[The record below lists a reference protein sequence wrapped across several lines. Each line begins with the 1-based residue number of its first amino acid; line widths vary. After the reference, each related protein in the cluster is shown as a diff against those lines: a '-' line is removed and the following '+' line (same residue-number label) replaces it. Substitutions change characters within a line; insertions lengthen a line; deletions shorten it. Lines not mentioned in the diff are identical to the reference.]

1 MLVLLPAL
9 VAAAPPPAAPPSDAP
24 SATLITKPSAP
35 PTDAPSATLITA
47 PSAPPSAP
55 PSATLI
61 TTPSAPP
68 SAPPSAAPSAAPS
81 APPARQWDS
90 FKILSERN
98 IFLRN
103 RSRPYIIRPAPEA
116 ADPVISSDDERVVLT
131 GLVQQG
137 KDYIAFFEDTQ
148 TAKTTTVQVGALLGK
163 GRVTAITLDT
173 VEYMRDENTT
183 KIEIGSNLAGV
194 VASLPKPATA
204 ASAAAPSAAT
214 STAPAPATATSATG
228 ASPAGA
234 PPAPAPVTASTPQP
248 LNAPLPQPLNAP
260 LPQPLNAPLPQPL
273 NAPLPAGAGTSGEV
287 KDRGAASILER
298 MRQRRE
304 QELNK

>member
-9 VAAAPPPAAPPSDAP
+9 AAAPPPAAPPSDAP
-24 SATLITKPSAP
+24 SATLITTPSAP
-35 PTDAPSATLITA
+35 PGDAPSATLITA
-47 PSAPPSAP
+47 PSAPPSA
-55 PSATLI
+55 
-61 TTPSAPP
+61 API
-68 SAPPSAAPSAAPS
+68 

-148 TAKTTTVQVGALLGK
+148 TGKTTTVQVDALLGK
-163 GRVTAITLDT
+163 GRVAAITLDT

-194 VASLPKPATA
+194 TASLPTRATA

-214 STAPAPATATSATG
+214 STAPAPATATSAAG
-228 ASPAGA
+228 APPAGV
-234 PPAPAPVTASTPQP
+234 PPAPAPVTAST
-248 LNAPLPQPLNAP
+248 
-260 LPQPLNAPLPQPL
+260 PQPL